1 MTKKNLI
8 KYFLM
13 LIVSIV
19 IAFGTALTAKSEE
32 FAENGWAVAL
42 ITSGCVF
49 SFIELAC
56 KTMEERAFKW
66 KGVSLSVALTMVS
79 YFVSYLFLVR

>member
-1 MTKKNLI
+1 MKKKDLI
-8 KYFLM
+8 KSALQ
-13 LIVSIV
+13 IVVAIV
-19 IAFGTALTAKSEE
+19 IGLGVALTAKGEE

-66 KGVSLSVALTMVS
+66 KGVFLNVALAMVS
-79 YFVSYLFLVR
+79 YFVNYLFLLR